1 MLISFQPRARARVLY
16 GYFDGTLR
24 VQMSQAQEFDVP
36 DYVDRMDSLLRW
48 AWPTT
53 LQQTT
58 RVVPLPT
65 IVESDEEDKVQVRKA
80 KKSCLRAALKK
91 GHLGKRLWAFVVEKG
106 VL

>member
-1 MLISFQPRARARVLY
+1 
-16 GYFDGTLR
+16 
-24 VQMSQAQEFDVP
+24 MSQAQEFDVP

-65 IVESDEEDKVQVRKA
+65 IVESDEEDKVEVRKA
-80 KKSCLRAALKK
+80 KKSYLRAALKR
-91 GHLGKRLWAFVVEKG
+91 GHLGKRLWIYVVKKRK
-106 VL
+106 L